1 MYDGH
6 LVAALHP
13 KAPVVTSEARL
24 ILADLVKWPDWTYIL
39 YITLTLFQ
47 PTDYLY
53 SILHNAHTLVPT
65 SVGLKP
71 CHLDYVAPVQVDFNA
86 AAHSLCAICNA
97 VVSLF
102 REDFC
107 LRLIV
112 EQSFFLCMSADRVF

>member
-71 CHLDYVAPVQVDFNA
+71 CHLDYVAPVQVEPTF
-86 AAHSLCAICNA
+86 SVQSVMLLCPYSEKTS
-97 VVSLF
+97 VS
-102 REDFC
+102 
-107 LRLIV
+107 V
-112 EQSFFLCMSADRVF
+112 